1 MKHPPSSQLQP
12 AGGQADKAE
21 PAKLVS
27 IVLSTYNGES
37 FLAKQLESLLLQSYQ
52 NIEIIAVDDCSSDD
66 TMNILHAYAAIHPH
80 IRVFQNE
87 VNLGFI
93 KNFDKGCGLAK
104 GELIAL
110 CDQDDYWHADKI
122 KKMVE
127 SIAGYSMIYC
137 DSLLCDEQLQP
148 TGRRISDIVNCRP
161 FDNCLQQAVFCRIY
175 GHATL
180 ITRDL
185 YNSAHPFLEVIPHDW
200 WLSFVATL
208 RNGIT
213 YLDDTLVY
221 YRQHATNLFGAVGG
235 KRRKHHKENKREKK
249 RLERMK
255 IRTRVA
261 AFYDACPAEKTKEK
275 SVLHDLSGS
284 YQSFSLGN
292 NIRRVILFL
301 RYRNLFL
308 LVKKHAALHRFLFC
322 FKMFTKI
329 S

>member
-1 MKHPPSSQLQP
+1 MKHPPSLGLQSVDE
-12 AGGQADKAE
+12 QADRTE

-37 FLAKQLESLLLQSYQ
+37 FLAKQLDSLVLQSYQ
-52 NIEIIAVDDCSSDD
+52 NTEIIAVDDGSSDN
-66 TMNILHAYAAIHPH
+66 TMNILHAYAATYPNIS
-80 IRVFQNE
+80 VFQNE

-93 KNFDKGCGLAK
+93 RNFDKGCSLAK

-127 SIAGYSMIYC
+127 SIADYSMIYC
-137 DSLLCDEQLQP
+137 NSLLCDEKLQP
-148 TGRRISDIVNCRP
+148 TGKRISDRVNCRP
-161 FDNCLQQAVFCRIY
+161 FDSCLQQAVFCRIY

-180 ITRDL
+180 ITKDL

-208 RNGIT
+208 HGGIT

-235 KRRKHHKENKREKK
+235 KRRKHHKENKRETE
-249 RLERMK
+249 RLEKAK

-261 AFYDACPAEKTKEK
+261 AFYNACPAEKAKEK
-275 SVLHDLSGS
+275 SVLRDLVRS
-284 YQSFSLGN
+284 YQSFSVRN
-292 NIRRVILFL
+292 NLRRVILFL
-301 RYRNLFL
+301 RYRNVFL
-308 LVKKHAALHRFLFC
+308 LVKKHSSLHRFLFC
-322 FKMFTKI
+322 FKMFAKI
-329 S
+329 T